1 MRTMWGMARERIFHN
16 SFAFSVLAMLL
27 LVACHTRSGDEGSV
41 RVKREQVI
49 GVYAIEIANGSERLE
64 LKRDGTFIQE
74 FSSKSHP
81 YRHAGQWRLEN
92 EFLDGSAVVLADAVT
107 SNHSFG
113 DEIARQNPQVFKGD
127 VQPLIVGEQPLIVGE
142 LTLYTHDHQGNIVL
156 ELNEVADWYYER
168 LR

>member
-1 MRTMWGMARERIFHN
+1 MGTIWGMARERTFHN
-16 SFAFSVLAMLL
+16 SFAVAFSVLAML

-49 GVYAIEIANGSERLE
+49 GVYAITIANGSERLE

-74 FSSKSHP
+74 FTSKSHA
-81 YRHAGQWRLEN
+81 YRHAGHWRLEN
-92 EFLDGSAVVLADAVT
+92 EFFDGSAVVLVDAVT

-113 DEIARQNPQVFKGD
+113 DEIATHHSEGGKGE
-127 VQPLIVGEQPLIVGE
+127 VQPLIVGE
-142 LTLYTHDHQGNIVL
+142 LTLYTHEYPGNIVL

-168 LR
+168 LQGNTP